1 VNAVPP
7 LSPKSKALPLDFSI
21 ADIRC
26 FSFCYHRLQSGR
38 RDGCVTVPNQQIHM
52 IYPSRL
58 RWLVLTLAVVF
69 LDRLSKAAVEAKTTE
84 GWRHELIHN
93 FIYLVHSKNPGIAFS
108 IFADSNS
115 HWVRYPLIAGSLVVI
130 AIISW
135 YLVAADGVSSR
146 AAAGL
151 ALLLGGATGNLTDR
165 VLRGA
170 VTDFFE
176 VLFGSYRYPAF
187 NVADSA
193 ITIGAILVLLDLL
206 FSKPSRAN
214 AIGKA
219 R

>member
-1 VNAVPP
+1 
-7 LSPKSKALPLDFSI
+7 
-21 ADIRC
+21 
-26 FSFCYHRLQSGR
+26 
-38 RDGCVTVPNQQIHM
+38 M

-93 FIYLVHSKNPGIAFS
+93 FIYLVHSKNPGMAFS

-115 HWVRYPLIAGSLVVI
+115 HWLRYLLIAGSLVVI
-130 AIISW
+130 AIITW
-135 YLVAADGVSSR
+135 YLVAADGISSR

-206 FSKPSRAN
+206 FPKPGRAN

>member
-38 RDGCVTVPNQQIHM
+38 RDGWVTVPNQQIHM

-69 LDRLSKAAVEAKTTE
+69 LDRLSKAVVEAKTTE

-115 HWVRYPLIAGSLVVI
+115 HWVRYLLIAGSLVVI

>member
-1 VNAVPP
+1 
-7 LSPKSKALPLDFSI
+7 
-21 ADIRC
+21 
-26 FSFCYHRLQSGR
+26 
-38 RDGCVTVPNQQIHM
+38 M

-69 LDRLSKAAVEAKTTE
+69 LDRLSKAAIEAKTTE
-84 GWRHELIHN
+84 GWRHELIRN

-115 HWVRYPLIAGSLVVI
+115 HWVRYLLIAGSLVVI
-130 AIISW
+130 AIITW

-193 ITIGAILVLLDLL
+193 ITIGAILILLDLL

-214 AIGKA
+214 ALGKA

>member
-1 VNAVPP
+1 VNAVLP

-26 FSFCYHRLQSGR
+26 FSFWYHRLQSGW
-38 RDGCVTVPNQQIHM
+38 RDGCVTVPYQQIHM

-69 LDRLSKAAVEAKTTE
+69 LDRLSKAAIEAKTTE

-93 FIYLVHSKNPGIAFS
+93 FMYLVHSKNPGIAFS

-115 HWVRYPLIAGSLVVI
+115 HWVRYLLIAGSLVVI
-130 AIISW
+130 AIITR

-151 ALLLGGATGNLTDR
+151 ALLPWHLA
-165 VLRGA
+165 
-170 VTDFFE
+170 
-176 VLFGSYRYPAF
+176 SH
-187 NVADSA
+187 
-193 ITIGAILVLLDLL
+193 
-206 FSKPSRAN
+206 
-214 AIGKA
+214 
-219 R
+219 